1 MSRARKIAAVT
12 TLWALRVVAGVL
24 LLLFA
29 AVVALRA
36 APVRRGVVRI
46 ALPLVNRS
54 LAGHIQLAS
63 LDGDLTRTII
73 LHDLKIHDAEGVQAL
88 YARRIEAHFDLTAL
102 WRHTVQID
110 ELDVDGAQVLIRH
123 LADNRVN
130 FAALAPPS
138 ASAKAAAA
146 PSAPPRLVVKH
157 LRLRF
162 DGGYDPPRGH
172 EGHPLERPRG
182 SFDIEGSADIR
193 GADVTVRVDHLISD
207 ARDPLAAHV
216 ELSGG
221 LKVDPPRT
229 ADGHTE
235 LTFIGVKVTVAADG
249 DQIER
254 INPALRA
261 KGRWQV
267 RVDGGGPLS
276 ALVAHVL
283 VAPPTGT
290 LVADGT
296 LARTWPGVRWSVV
309 TAARAL
315 QPADDWRGL
324 QAGNVELDLS
334 ARGGPEGG
342 AVEVRRFDAAT
353 GDLRVRATGISDF
366 TGAGHGDV
374 VASAG
379 DLRRLAAFGVS
390 GLGGSARFSAQL
402 RRTAGRTVTHGELHG
417 SELRLASATVGAV
430 DVRWSSDD
438 WAGKAELA
446 ARRLRTAQVT
456 LAAVAVATT
465 SDGRRL
471 HSRID
476 LRRDD
481 DARAHVELAATER
494 RDAHGPTGADV
505 VIAELVASSKSGRFR
520 LPSPARLHL
529 FGTMQ
534 APSLD
539 GDLAGV
545 TVRIRGRSTPDQ
557 FIVDASVDD
566 ADLSKLGSP
575 SLAGQLHAAAHAVTG
590 AQLRLD
596 ATVHGSGLRL
606 AAVHIHRLDAQLHA
620 VDWAGSAHVTVD
632 RVSAPRLVA
641 ESLTLDAR
649 SDAEKLTLT
658 LVGRGP
664 SSSTLTLALDGR
676 YLRRGAQPIGADL
689 TLRQLTLAAAD
700 QSWSLARPAT
710 VRIDSSVTIDRF
722 VLSSAGQTIA
732 IDGSFAPARS
742 AFDITLVA
750 RDLEPARLAKLV
762 GVKDALSDT
771 TVNGHAHL
779 SGTMSAPSLQ
789 ASFEALSDKKVG
801 WYGLAF
807 NRLSVALSARR
818 EQLLVHVDGGGGG
831 NARLALDARATPRWS
846 GDTLVAVDA
855 TLDRVRLTANEH
867 VWQTEAP
874 CRLRFDRAVTVD
886 DCKLAAGKQEIA
898 LAGRVPFDESPMDA
912 TIVTRALDLRAL
924 GALLAPGHKEPPTT
938 SFAARVHVTGTRK
951 APLAEL
957 ELSGHGSQVDEGL
970 PENVDYR
977 VRAHYAA
984 GRVGG
989 EVSARQVGTKL
1000 GIGARF
1006 DLPISFA
1013 QANDEPLRLELEA
1026 RPVPFFK
1033 IRDSLPP
1040 AIAGLRG
1047 FFTLRVRVSGTTR
1060 HPLFNVELHAPS
1072 WDLDDLTNNDTIV
1085 NLTYDG
1091 TLLRANSVT
1100 SFAATSFIGSLLRI
1114 KPKRNAG
1121 TVKLELTA
1129 PIDIGRFLSRP
1140 RDMLDALVHDTEL
1153 TGSAELKGVELQR
1166 VPLQMIGVA
1175 TPFTAG
1181 LVDGALALHGTLHAP
1196 SVHARLRAIG
1206 LGKPGVLDHVDVDAT
1221 FALERKLAQLSGTVD
1236 LRTHRLVTF
1245 KGEGELDAHKLFDGE
1260 RWQDGAIRGELELP
1274 RWSLVALRGMQPR
1287 LARIAGTTWGK
1298 GTVRGSFAR
1307 PEAALELS
1315 AADVELGGDRFER
1328 AHLEARYRDRRFVV
1342 RGDAA
1347 QAHGGS
1353 LAGEATWSRSADDPF
1368 ALSLRARGVDI
1379 GFLASASEE
1388 VRSLGG
1394 TLDAELTIG
1403 GTLAAPRPEGFLTI
1417 ARARLGLR
1425 GKSEEY
1431 RDGALDFRV
1440 VGGSARLTIDVASGD
1455 GALGVTGI
1463 ASVDGVQPTRVELTA
1478 HARRFAL
1485 VYGSFA
1491 AKLDADFGVVGD
1503 RASGQWT
1510 GRLDLRRGT
1519 IDLPDLASAAEVQ
1532 PLGELADLTYGDQR
1546 AARIVQPKAGSGHWL
1561 AARVVGPLHIRGHE
1575 LNVDL
1580 ASDLAITIAPGKASA
1595 AGSVAGTNGT
1605 VDLFG
1610 HRYRLEAADVRFDGA
1625 IDDPALHLRATR
1637 KSGAATLIIAVS
1649 GSARHPLV
1657 SLASDPPIF
1666 DQAQLVGLVLAGA
1679 TRPSTSAALSFH
1691 DANQQIGG
1699 VLSNIVLH
1707 EIKAQMA
1714 VLVPSE
1720 TFEPV
1725 QDNRTA
1731 RFALSPLEV
1740 GRFVS
1745 DRIYVSYEHQFGATI
1760 GRSAANVNESQIRL
1774 RLPHGGELDSTVGDA
1789 GVAGVYLYW
1798 TYRY

>member
-1 MSRARKIAAVT
+1 MSRARTIAAIA

-24 LLLFA
+24 LLVFGFVA
-29 AVVALRA
+29 ALRT
-36 APVRRGVVRI
+36 APMRRALVRI

-54 LAGHIQLAS
+54 LAGHVQLGA
-63 LDGDLTRTII
+63 LDGDLTRTIVI
-73 LHDLKIHDAEGVQAL
+73 HDLKIDDSEGVQAL
-88 YARRIEAHFDLTAL
+88 YARRIEAHFDLAAL

-110 ELDVDGAQVLIRH
+110 DLDVDGAELLIRH

-138 ASAKAAAA
+138 RSAKAA
-146 PSAPPRLVVKH
+146 SSSSDPPRLVVKH

-162 DGGYDPPRGH
+162 EGGYDPPRGH

-229 ADGHTE
+229 PDGHTE

-249 DQIER
+249 AQIER

-267 RVDGGGPLS
+267 SVHGGGPLS

-283 VAPPTGT
+283 IAPPTGT

-309 TAARAL
+309 AAASAL

-324 QAGNVELDLS
+324 EAGNVELDLS
-334 ARGGPEGG
+334 ARGAPEGG
-342 AVEVRRFDAAT
+342 AIEVRRFDAAT
-353 GDLRVRATGISDF
+353 GQLRVRATGTSDF
-366 TGAGHGDV
+366 TGTGHGDLT
-374 VASAG
+374 ASAG
-379 DLRRLAAFGVS
+379 DLRQLAAFGVS
-390 GLGGSARFSAQL
+390 GVGGSARFSAQL
-402 RRTAGRTVTHGELHG
+402 RRKAGRTVTHGELHG

-438 WAGKAELA
+438 RAGKAQLA

-456 LAAVAVATT
+456 LAAVAIAAT

-471 HSRID
+471 QSRID

-481 DARAHVELAATER
+481 DARAHVELAATGR
-494 RDAHGPTGADV
+494 RDAHGATGADV

-529 FGTMQ
+529 FGTMK
-534 APSLD
+534 APALD

-545 TVRIRGRSTPDQ
+545 AVRIRGRSLPDH

-575 SLAGQLHAAAHAVTG
+575 SLAGQLHATAHAVTG
-590 AQLRLD
+590 PQLRIE
-596 ATVHGSGLRL
+596 ATVHGSDLRL
-606 AAVHIHRLDAQLHA
+606 AAVHVDKLDAQLHA
-620 VDWAGSAHVTVD
+620 IDWAGSAHVTVD

-641 ESLTLDAR
+641 DSLTLDAR
-649 SDAEKLTLT
+649 SDAERLTLT

-664 SSSTLTLALDGR
+664 SSSTLKLALDGR
-676 YLRRGAQPIGADL
+676 YLRRGAQRIGADL
-689 TLRQLTLAAAD
+689 TIRQLAVTAAGPSSSLA
-700 QSWSLARPAT
+700 WSLARPAAL
-710 VRIDSSVTIDRF
+710 RIDSSVTIDRF

-732 IDGSFAPARS
+732 IDGSFAPSRG
-742 AFDITLVA
+742 AFDATLVA
-750 RDLEPARLAKLV
+750 RDLQPASFAKLV

-771 TVNGHAHL
+771 TVNGRAHL
-779 SGTMSAPSLQ
+779 SGTVRAPSLQ

-818 EQLLVHVDGGGGG
+818 EQLLVHVDGGGSG
-831 NARLALDARATPRWS
+831 NAQLALDARATPRWN
-846 GDTLVAVDA
+846 GDALVAVDA
-855 TLDRVRLTANEH
+855 TLDRLRLTANEH

-898 LAGRVPFDESPMDA
+898 LVGRVPFDESPMDA

-938 SFAARVHVTGTRK
+938 SFAARVHVSGTRK

-977 VRAHYAA
+977 VRAHYAG

-1013 QANDEPLRLELEA
+1013 QAGDAPLRLELEA

-1100 SFAATSFIGSLLRI
+1100 SFAATSFIGSLLGI

-1121 TVKLELTA
+1121 TVELELTA
-1129 PIDIGRFLSRP
+1129 PIDLGRFLSRP
-1140 RDMLDALVHDTEL
+1140 RDLVDALVHDTEL

-1175 TPFTAG
+1175 TPFTTG

-1196 SVHARLRAIG
+1196 SVHARLRAVG

-1221 FALERKLAQLSGTVD
+1221 FAFERNLAQLSGTVD
-1236 LRTHRLVTF
+1236 LRKHRLVAF
-1245 KGEGELDAHKLFDGE
+1245 KGEGELDAHKLFDGA
-1260 RWQDGAIRGELELP
+1260 RWQDGAIRGELDLP

-1287 LARIAGTTWGK
+1287 LVRISGTTWGK
-1298 GTVRGSFAR
+1298 GTLRGSFAR
-1307 PEAALELS
+1307 PDVALDVS
-1315 AADVELGGDRFER
+1315 AADVELGGDRFVR
-1328 AHLEARYRDRRFVV
+1328 AHVEARYRERRFVV
-1342 RGDAA
+1342 RGEAA
-1347 QAHGGS
+1347 QARGGS
-1353 LAGEATWSRSADDPF
+1353 LAGEATWSRQADDPF

-1379 GFLASASEE
+1379 GFLASAAEE

-1403 GTLAAPRPEGFLTI
+1403 GTRAAPRPQGFLTI

-1431 RDGALDFRV
+1431 RDGALDLRV
-1440 VGGSARLTIDVASGD
+1440 IDGSARLKIDVASGD
-1455 GALGVTGI
+1455 GALGVTGV
-1463 ASVDGVQPTRVELTA
+1463 ASVDGVQPTRVELSA

-1491 AKLDADFGVVGD
+1491 AKLDADFGIVGD

-1519 IDLPDLASAAEVQ
+1519 IDLPDLASAAEGQ
-1532 PLGELADLTYGDQR
+1532 PLGELADLTYRRSTRRAHR
-1546 AARIVQPKAGSGHWL
+1546 AARRPVRGTGWPRASSGRCKSAVTSSTSISRAIWRSGLRRGRRARPGPSPAPTGRSTCSAIAIVSKRPTC
-1561 AARVVGPLHIRGHE
+1561 
-1575 LNVDL
+1575 
-1580 ASDLAITIAPGKASA
+1580 AST
-1595 AGSVAGTNGT
+1595 
-1605 VDLFG
+1605 
-1610 HRYRLEAADVRFDGA
+1610 E
-1625 IDDPALHLRATR
+1625 
-1637 KSGAATLIIAVS
+1637 
-1649 GSARHPLV
+1649 
-1657 SLASDPPIF
+1657 
-1666 DQAQLVGLVLAGA
+1666 
-1679 TRPSTSAALSFH
+1679 PSTIPRCVSAPPAS
-1691 DANQQIGG
+1691 
-1699 VLSNIVLH
+1699 
-1707 EIKAQMA
+1707 
-1714 VLVPSE
+1714 P
-1720 TFEPV
+1720 
-1725 QDNRTA
+1725 A
-1731 RFALSPLEV
+1731 R
-1740 GRFVS
+1740 R
-1745 DRIYVSYEHQFGATI
+1745 R
-1760 GRSAANVNESQIRL
+1760 
-1774 RLPHGGELDSTVGDA
+1774 
-1789 GVAGVYLYW
+1789 
-1798 TYRY
+1798 